1 MRQTLPELLT
11 ASAAGAINHD
21 DDGDPDTTE

>member
-1 MRQTLPELLT
+1 MRETLPELLT

-21 DDGDPDTTE
+21 YDGDPNTIA